1 MRRLLALVIL
11 ALVTTPLRAQPIDAT
26 GINLTQSPL
35 QTRDWSSIE
44 VYLSIGVLLFSIIV
58 MAMQYWYLKQ
68 NGQSWASES
77 VIRFIGFP
85 VVISAALFLVVAG
98 YSDQQVAP
106 VFALLGAIAGYLFGK
121 TGGESTRER

>member
-1 MRRLLALVIL
+1 M
-11 ALVTTPLRAQPIDAT
+11 
-26 GINLTQSPL
+26 
-35 QTRDWSSIE
+35 
-44 VYLSIGVLLFSIIV
+44 F
-58 MAMQYWYLKQ
+58 MQYRYLKQ